1 MNNEYFAT
9 ANEGDLDGGS
19 RSFSIYKYTPHA
31 GIEEV
36 YNSGNLLDHIVAA
49 IGHYPESQG
58 NE

>member
-9 ANEGDLDGGS
+9 ANG
-19 RSFSIYKYTPHA
+19 SFSIYKFDHSS
-31 GIEEV
+31 IEEV

>member
-19 RSFSIYKYTPHA
+19 RSFSIYKFDHSS
-31 GIEEV
+31 IEEV